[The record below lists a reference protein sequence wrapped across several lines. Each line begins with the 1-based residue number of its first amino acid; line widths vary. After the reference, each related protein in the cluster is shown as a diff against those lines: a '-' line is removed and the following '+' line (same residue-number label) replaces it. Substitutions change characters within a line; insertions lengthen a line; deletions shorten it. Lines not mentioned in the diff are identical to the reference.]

1 MAKDPIR
8 IDRFWQATADFLA
21 KHGIAGPGI
30 PSGEEG
36 LRLFAT
42 DGRYFDPRTLSLCRA
57 QVYSQ
62 NYEDGIIAEIYRRIG
77 VRSRSFLEIGVENG
91 LQNNTRF
98 LLEQGWRG
106 TWVDSPR
113 NAAEARS
120 LFAEHVSA
128 GTLQVIGAHLTAEN
142 VNEVLDHEG
151 VSKRFDF
158 LSVDIDQNTTH
169 VWRKLNRKAR
179 VACIEYNASLP
190 PSVDIEACYDPN
202 ATWDG
207 SNWYG
212 GSLKTIETIGRTK
225 AMSLVGC
232 DLLGVN
238 AFLVASEKAAIDQFR
253 APFTAENHYETP
265 KYHLTAHIGHPP
277 SKKPRS
283 WTVNKIKATSTAKM
297 KTNAD
302 QPARTPRPGLR
313 RPARL
318 TKMGS

>member
-1 MAKDPIR
+1 MAR
-8 IDRFWQATADFLA
+8 LRQATADFLV
-21 KHGIAGPGI
+21 KHGIVGGI
-30 PSGEEG
+30 PAGEEG

-42 DGRYFDPRTLSLCRA
+42 DGRYFDPLNISLHRA

-77 VRSRSFLEIGVENG
+77 VRGRTFLEIGVENG

-106 TWVDSPR
+106 TWVDSQR

-120 LFAEHVSA
+120 LFAKYISA
-128 GTLQVIGAHLTAEN
+128 GALQVIGAHLTAEN
-142 VNEVLDHEG
+142 VNEVLEREG
-151 VSKRFDF
+151 VPKKVDF
-158 LSVDIDQNTTH
+158 LSFDIDQNTTH
-169 VWRKLNRKAR
+169 VWRKLKCRAR

-190 PSVDIEACYDPN
+190 PSVDIEAAYDPK
-202 ATWDG
+202 ASWDG

-212 GSLKTIETIGRTK
+212 GSLKTVENIGRNK

-238 AFLVASEKAAIDQFR
+238 AFLVANDEATSGRFR

-277 SKKPRS
+277 SKKPRE
-283 WTVNKIKATSTAKM
+283 WTVKKSKPSLAAV
-297 KTNAD
+297 KTI
-302 QPARTPRPGLR
+302 RRPGT
-313 RPARL
+313 A
-318 TKMGS
+318 